1 MRTKRLGWT
10 DLEITTI
17 GMGTYALGG
26 GDWQYGWGA
35 QDDTDSIA
43 AIKRAFELGIN
54 WIDVAPAYGLGH
66 AEIIT
71 GQVLQDISD
80 EIIVATKCGLSWDK
94 NGTINMTLGGAT
106 IQQEVEDS
114 LSRLN
119 LEVIDLF
126 QIHWPIPDEGIE
138 SAWTVIGEMVKEG
151 KIRYAGVSNF
161 KLEQLIRAQAIHP
174 IASLQPPYSMVERGI
189 ENGILDF
196 CRQNNI
202 GVIVYSPMESGLLT
216 GKFTAEHMAS
226 LADNDWRKTA
236 RQFTEPE
243 FSLNLK
249 LVEGLRP
256 IAERNGK
263 TLPELAI
270 AWTLARPEITAAIVG
285 ARRPS
290 QIEGTIAAADWQ
302 LSPEDLKDISD
313 LLQNRESA
321 LSQA

>member
-1 MRTKRLGWT
+1 MQTRKLGWT

-35 QDDTDSIA
+35 QDDADSIA

-66 AEIIT
+66 AETVT
-71 GQVLQDISD
+71 GQVLRDLSD
-80 EIIVATKCGLSWDK
+80 DIIVATKCGLSWDE
-94 NGTINMTLGGAT
+94 NGIINNSLGGNT

-114 LSRLN
+114 LKRLN
-119 LEVIDLF
+119 VEVIDLF
-126 QIHWPIPDEGIE
+126 QIHWPVPDDGIE
-138 SAWTVIGEMVKEG
+138 SAWTAIGEMVKQG

-161 KLEQLIRAQAIHP
+161 NLDQLKRAQAIHP

-189 ENGILDF
+189 ENGILDY
-196 CRQNNI
+196 CKENNI

-216 GKFTAEHMAS
+216 GKFSAEHMAS
-226 LADNDWRKTA
+226 LPDNDWRKTA
-236 RQFTEPE
+236 NQFTEPK
-243 FSLNLK
+243 FGLNLK
-249 LVEGLRP
+249 LVEELRP

-263 TLPELAI
+263 SLAKLAI
-270 AWTLARPEITAAIVG
+270 AWTLARHEVTAAIVG

-290 QIEGTIAAADWQ
+290 QIEGTIDAAKWQ
-302 LSPEDLKDISD
+302 LSSDDLEVIHA
-313 LLQNRESA
+313 LLQNREKA
-321 LSQA
+321 LAQA

>member
-1 MRTKRLGWT
+1 MKTRKLGWT
-10 DLEITTI
+10 DLEITTM

-35 QDDTDSIA
+35 QDDADSIA
-43 AIKRAFELGIN
+43 AIKRAIELGIN

-66 AEIIT
+66 AETIT
-71 GQVLQDISD
+71 AQVLRDVSD
-80 EIIVATKCGLSWDK
+80 KIIVATKCGLSWDEH
-94 NGTINMTLGGAT
+94 GTIKMTLGGAT
-106 IQQEVEDS
+106 IRQEIEDS
-114 LSRLN
+114 LRRLN
-119 LEVIDLF
+119 RDVIDLY

-138 SAWTVIGEMVKEG
+138 TAWTAIGEMVKEG

-161 KLEQLIRAQAIHP
+161 NLEQLKRAQAIHP

-189 ENGILDF
+189 ENGILDY
-196 CRQNNI
+196 CSQNNI

-216 GKFTAEHMAS
+216 GKFTAEHKAA

-256 IAERNGK
+256 IAARNGK

-270 AWTLARPEITAAIVG
+270 AWTLARSEITAAIVG

-302 LSPEDLKDISD
+302 LSSEDLKDIHD

-321 LSQA
+321 LAQA

>member
-1 MRTKRLGWT
+1 MKTKKLGWT
-10 DLEITTI
+10 DLEITRI

-35 QDDTDSIA
+35 QDDADSIA
-43 AIKRAFELGIN
+43 AIKRAIELGIN

-66 AEIIT
+66 AETIT
-71 GQVLQDISD
+71 GQVLRDISD
-80 EIIVATKCGLSWDK
+80 KIIVATKCGLSWDE
-94 NGTINMTLGGAT
+94 NGAINMTLGGST
-106 IQQEVEDS
+106 IRQEVEDS
-114 LSRLN
+114 LRRLN

-161 KLEQLIRAQAIHP
+161 KLEQLKRAQAIHP

-189 ENGILDF
+189 ENGILDY
-196 CRQNNI
+196 CSQNNI

-226 LADNDWRKTA
+226 LPDNDWRKTA
-236 RQFTEPE
+236 HQFTEPE

-256 IAERNGK
+256 IAERHGK
-263 TLPELAI
+263 SLPELAI
-270 AWTLARPEITAAIVG
+270 AWTLARSEITAAIVG

-302 LSPEDLKDISD
+302 LSSEDLKDIHD
-313 LLQNRESA
+313 LLENRDSA
-321 LSQA
+321 LAQA

>member
-1 MRTKRLGWT
+1 MKTRKLGWT
-10 DLEITTI
+10 DLEITTM

-35 QDDTDSIA
+35 QDDADSIA
-43 AIKRAFELGIN
+43 AIKRAIELGIN

-66 AEIIT
+66 AETIT
-71 GQVLQDISD
+71 GQVIRDISD
-80 EIIVATKCGLSWDK
+80 KIIVATKCGLSWDE
-94 NGTINMTLGGAT
+94 NGRINTTLGGAT
-106 IQQEVEDS
+106 IRQEVEDS
-114 LSRLN
+114 LRRLN

-161 KLEQLIRAQAIHP
+161 NLEQLKRAQAIHP

-189 ENGILDF
+189 ENGILDY
-196 CRQNNI
+196 CSQNNI

-226 LADNDWRKTA
+226 LPDNDWRKTA
-236 RQFTEPE
+236 HQFTEPE

-256 IAERNGK
+256 IAERHGK
-263 TLPELAI
+263 SLPELAI
-270 AWTLARPEITAAIVG
+270 AWTLARSEITAAIVG

-302 LSPEDLKDISD
+302 LSSEDLKDIHD
-313 LLQNRESA
+313 LLQNRDNA
-321 LSQA
+321 LAQA

>member
-1 MRTKRLGWT
+1 MKTRKLGWT

-35 QDDTDSIA
+35 QDDSDSIA

-66 AEIIT
+66 AETIT

-80 EIIVATKCGLSWDK
+80 EIIIATKCGLSWDAS
-94 NGTINMTLGGAT
+94 GTINMTLGGST

-114 LSRLN
+114 LRRLN
-119 LEVIDLF
+119 VEVIDLF

-161 KLEQLIRAQAIHP
+161 KLEQLKRAQAIHP

-189 ENGILDF
+189 ENGILDY

-216 GKFTAEHMAS
+216 GKFTAEYMAS
-226 LADNDWRKTA
+226 LPDNDWRKTA
-236 RQFTEPE
+236 HQFTEPE

-263 TLPELAI
+263 SLPELAI
-270 AWTLARPEITAAIVG
+270 AWTLARSEITAAIVG

-290 QIEGTIAAADWQ
+290 QIEGTIGAANWQ
-302 LSPEDLKDISD
+302 LSSEDLKDIND

-321 LSQA
+321 LAQA

>member
-1 MRTKRLGWT
+1 MKTRKLGWT
-10 DLEITTI
+10 DLEITRI

-35 QDDTDSIA
+35 QDDADSIA

-66 AEIIT
+66 AETIT
-71 GQVLQDISD
+71 GQVLRDISD
-80 EIIVATKCGLSWDK
+80 KIIVATKCGLSWDE
-94 NGTINMTLGGAT
+94 NGRINTTLGGAT
-106 IQQEVEDS
+106 IRQEVEDS
-114 LSRLN
+114 LRRLN

-161 KLEQLIRAQAIHP
+161 KLEQLKRAQAIHP

-189 ENGILDF
+189 ENGILDY
-196 CRQNNI
+196 CSQNNI

-216 GKFTAEHMAS
+216 GKFTAEH
-226 LADNDWRKTA
+226 LANLPDNDWRKTA
-236 RQFTEPE
+236 HQFTEPE

-256 IAERNGK
+256 IAERHGK
-263 TLPELAI
+263 SLPELAI
-270 AWTLARPEITAAIVG
+270 AWTLARSEITAAIVG

-302 LSPEDLKDISD
+302 LSSEDLKDIHD
-313 LLQNRESA
+313 LLQHRDSA
-321 LSQA
+321 LAQA

>member
-1 MRTKRLGWT
+1 MKTRRLGWT
-10 DLEITTI
+10 DLEITTM

-35 QDDTDSIA
+35 QEDSDSIA

-80 EIIVATKCGLSWDK
+80 EIIVATKCGLSWDE
-94 NGTINMTLGGAT
+94 NGTINMTLGGST

-114 LSRLN
+114 LRRLN

-138 SAWTVIGEMVKEG
+138 SAWTAIGEMVKEG

-161 KLEQLIRAQAIHP
+161 NLEQLKRAQAIHP

-216 GKFTAEHMAS
+216 GKFSAAHLAS

-236 RQFTEPE
+236 KQFTEPA

-256 IAERNGK
+256 IAERNSK
-263 TLPELAI
+263 SLPELAI
-270 AWTLARPEITAAIVG
+270 AWTLARHEVTAAIVG
-285 ARRPS
+285 ARRPA
-290 QIEGTIAAADWQ
+290 QIEDTIAAADWQ
-302 LSPEDLKDISD
+302 LSSEDLKDIHA
-313 LLQNRESA
+313 LLQNRESSLA
-321 LSQA
+321 QA